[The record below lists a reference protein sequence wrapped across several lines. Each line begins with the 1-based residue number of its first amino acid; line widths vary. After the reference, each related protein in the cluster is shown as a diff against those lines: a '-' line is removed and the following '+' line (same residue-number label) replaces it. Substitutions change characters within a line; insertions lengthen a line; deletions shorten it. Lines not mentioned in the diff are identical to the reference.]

1 MTLMLKRILLGL
13 GGTDYTVAAIHQAV
27 ALAITNDAEVT
38 GVSILDTERL
48 SDVGPVPLGGGQY
61 AHELAESRLRNATDR
76 VDWALQEFTEAC
88 RAAGVRHRV
97 LREVGEPFSLMIDQ
111 ARYHDLMIFGLR
123 SLFEFDLVPDPHDA
137 LVRLVQAGV
146 RPLIAVAK
154 GSYPMKKVLIAYSGS
169 MESAKA
175 MKRFVQMR
183 LWPEAKLRI
192 VTFGHEANQA
202 AQLVGD
208 AADYCRAHGFEPEVA
223 CVPESPKNHLLA
235 YAAEWEADLTVVG
248 NSAKN
253 LLRRRIFGETALHV
267 IRHSDRPLFLA
278 Q

>member
-1 MTLMLKRILLGL
+1 MLKRILVGL
-13 GGTDYTVAAIHQAV
+13 GGTEYTVSAVNQAV
-27 ALAITNDAEVT
+27 ALAMAHDAEVT
-38 GVSILDTERL
+38 GVSVINNKRHL
-48 SDVGPVPLGGGQY
+48 VNAGPVPLGGGY
-61 AHELAESRLRNATDR
+61 HAYDLADDTEKAKERGELAA
-76 VDWALQEFTEAC
+76 QEFTEAC
-88 RAAGVRHRV
+88 RAVGVRHRM
-97 LREVGEPFSLMIDQ
+97 LHEVGEPFTLMINE

-146 RPLIAVAK
+146 RPLIAVSK
-154 GSYPMKKVLIAYSGS
+154 GFYPVKKVLIAYSGS

-192 VTFGHEANQA
+192 VTFGHQA
-202 AQLVGD
+202 DQAEQLVGD
-208 AADYCRAHGFEPEVA
+208 AADYCRAHGFAVEEAIVA
-223 CVPESPKNHLLA
+223 DSPKDHLLP
-235 YAAEWEADLTVVG
+235 YAEEWGADLTVVG

-253 LLRRRIFGETALHV
+253 LLLRRIFGETALHA
-267 IRHSDRPLFLA
+267 IQNANRPLFLA

>member
-1 MTLMLKRILLGL
+1 MIKRILVGL
-13 GGTDYTVAAIHQAV
+13 GGTDYTVTAIKQTIEL
-27 ALAITNDAEVT
+27 ALAHAAEVT
-38 GVSILDTERL
+38 GVSVIDEGRL
-48 SDVGPVPLGGGQY
+48 TSVGPVPLGGGHY
-61 AHELAESRLRNATDR
+61 AHELGEDRLKKAKER
-76 VDWALQEFTEAC
+76 VEWAVQEFTEAC
-88 RAAGVRHRV
+88 RTAGVRNRL
-97 LREVGEPFSLMIDQ
+97 LREEGEPFALMIDQ

-146 RPLIAVAK
+146 RPLIAVSKDFA
-154 GSYPMKKVLIAYSGS
+154 PVKKVLIAYSGS

-192 VTFGHEANQA
+192 VTFEHQA
-202 AQLVGD
+202 DKAEQLVGD
-208 AADYCRAHGFEPEVA
+208 AADYCRAHGFEPEEA
-223 CVPESPKNHLLA
+223 FVPESPKDHLLPS
-235 YAAEWEADLTVVG
+235 AAEWGADLIVVG

-253 LLRRRIFGETALHV
+253 LLLRRIFGETALHV
-267 IRHSDRPLFLA
+267 IRNADRPLFLS